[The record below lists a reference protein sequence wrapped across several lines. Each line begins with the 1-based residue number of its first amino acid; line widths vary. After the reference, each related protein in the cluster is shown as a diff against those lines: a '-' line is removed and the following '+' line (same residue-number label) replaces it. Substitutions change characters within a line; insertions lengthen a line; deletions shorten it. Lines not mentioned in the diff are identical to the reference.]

1 MISFSKGV
9 KKKVEERV
17 NDELCDVIG
26 IIYPQVI
33 VNERGKNF
41 FYKTTG
47 IEITKHSTNIEQ
59 YEDFMEMIKSS
70 EIKLLKDLEEKINSS
85 SIIYV
90 ENNGK
95 PRLIST
101 NLILEVQTVFE

>member
-1 MISFSKGV
+1 
-9 KKKVEERV
+9 
-17 NDELCDVIG
+17 
-26 IIYPQVI
+26 
-33 VNERGKNF
+33 
-41 FYKTTG
+41 
-47 IEITKHSTNIEQ
+47 
-59 YEDFMEMIKSS
+59 MEMIKSS